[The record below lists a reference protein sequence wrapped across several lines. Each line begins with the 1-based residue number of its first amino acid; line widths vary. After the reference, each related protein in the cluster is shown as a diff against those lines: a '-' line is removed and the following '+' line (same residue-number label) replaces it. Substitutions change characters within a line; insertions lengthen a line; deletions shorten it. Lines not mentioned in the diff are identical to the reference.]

1 VEQWDLYARGC
12 IVLGF
17 LSGAFCLLDG
27 LRQAAGVTLLVS
39 LVLLPVFILYRFSL
53 FLWKKHRAWW
63 LVLTV
68 LTGLPLAGWLVGWLV
83 LLFARLLCVRRM
95 FPFHLAVA
103 ALSIILSLA
112 VPDKSIPPPAG
123 TPEIDKDE
131 LSMPVSSND
140 IESVAMPTNIPSA
153 DEPPEVLDPAQ
164 PEPRPLS
171 QVYTNWTRFEAV
183 DAGFSMLLPEGYHLA
198 DAGDKERFAYTFK
211 YEDRLTV
218 TVMAEERTAPWNA
231 EEACVGRARAF
242 QQGAAETPFDV
253 VVAKADVVLMD
264 GEKGYEICLL
274 NPEQSG
280 LMMDVLSVAKNGLWL
295 SVAIVARDTQPDEF
309 HEHLVQRVK
318 RGLRIMREA
327 PKKSLAPKIA
337 EAEAMLKTPE
347 WRAARSRLDVR
358 GSMLRDGRL
367 VGLIGRD
374 IVRRGD
380 TVSVDYK
387 GKTYVFEVAGVD
399 QDGVTVVPVG
409 IE

>member
-1 VEQWDLYARGC
+1 
-12 IVLGF
+12 
-17 LSGAFCLLDG
+17 
-27 LRQAAGVTLLVS
+27 
-39 LVLLPVFILYRFSL
+39 
-53 FLWKKHRAWW
+53 
-63 LVLTV
+63 
-68 LTGLPLAGWLVGWLV
+68 
-83 LLFARLLCVRRM
+83 
-95 FPFHLAVA
+95 
-103 ALSIILSLA
+103 
-112 VPDKSIPPPAG
+112 
-123 TPEIDKDE
+123 
-131 LSMPVSSND
+131 
-140 IESVAMPTNIPSA
+140 
-153 DEPPEVLDPAQ
+153 
-164 PEPRPLS
+164 
-171 QVYTNWTRFEAV
+171 
-183 DAGFSMLLPEGYHLA
+183 MLLPEGYHLA